1 MTSADL
7 TPSTNSPTHRSWST
21 PAEKALAAKERLIR
35 TRLQLRIA
43 WLGADSLAAPAGP
56 GSPATSTS
64 TGRPPKD
71 LPLSSLLWIALKARM
86 GPSPV
91 TAIAGAMVSV
101 ADAELRPIATRH
113 PYRLALA
120 AVAVGALAVRTR
132 AWRGWTMAVPLT
144 ATLLRLWR

>member
-7 TPSTNSPTHRSWST
+7 TPSTSSPTHRSWST
-21 PAEKALAAKERLIR
+21 PEEKTLAVTERLFR
-35 TRLQLRIA
+35 SRLQLQIA
-43 WLGADSLAAPAGP
+43 LLGADSLAAPAAP
-56 GSPATSTS
+56 GAPATSTS

-101 ADAELRPIATRH
+101 ADAELRPFATRH
-113 PYRLALA
+113 PFRLALA

-132 AWRGWTMAVPLT
+132 AWRGWTMAIPLA
-144 ATLLRLWR
+144 ATLLRLRR